1 MTVSTGV
8 DIRGPEPGRVERVP
22 GRDDRPPRR
31 ARTRAIILIGLGALA
46 FFLILLALGGVPRL
60 RNQHTLALAT
70 QKVQS
75 TAPEVQVIRPEP
87 ASEAGLSLA
96 ATTQAIQDSIIY
108 ARTNGYLRKR
118 YVDIGDRVTM
128 GQLLAEI
135 DSPEIDQQLRQAKFD
150 LVTSE
155 KNRDLQR
162 ANLNLART
170 TMARYQAAD
179 TEGAVAKQAVDQS
192 VAAYRTAQA
201 AVAAAEATVESN
213 KANVQRVQDLMS
225 FERVLAPFNGTVIQR
240 NVDVGALITA
250 GSPTNNTAVA
260 PTSVTGAASG
270 LFEVAQIDTLRVFVN
285 IPQVYAPNVK
295 AGLPVQ
301 VTVRGQ
307 LTQPVTGTVT
317 RTAGA
322 LDPGTRT
329 LLTEVDIP
337 NESHRLMPGA
347 FVYAAFQ
354 IAPSGTRWRVPA
366 TAVIFDAQG
375 TRVAIVGAEN
385 KLHFQPVVLG
395 RDFGTSIG
403 IQGGLQGNET
413 IVKQPTVSLQEG
425 RVVKPIESKNAS
437 GG

>member
-1 MTVSTGV
+1 MDTS
-8 DIRGPEPGRVERVP
+8 
-22 GRDDRPPRR
+22 DRPPRR
-31 ARTRAIILIGLGALA
+31 ARTRTMVAVGIAALSL
-46 FFLILLALGGVPRL
+46 FVVLLVVGSMPRL
-60 RNQHTLALAT
+60 RNEHELAAAV
-70 QKVQS
+70 QKVQ
-75 TAPEVQVIRPEP
+75 TTPPNVYVIRPE
-87 ASEAGLSLA
+87 AAAEAELSLA
-96 ATTQAIQDSIIY
+96 ATTQAIRDAVIY
-108 ARTNGYLRKR
+108 ARTSGYISKR
-118 YVDIGDRVTM
+118 HVDIGDRVTA

-135 DSPEIDQQLRQAKFD
+135 DSPEIAQQLQQAQADLRQ
-150 LVTSE
+150 SE
-155 KNRDLQR
+155 KTLDLQN
-162 ANLNLART
+162 ALLELART
-170 TMARYQAAD
+170 TLARYQAAD
-179 TEGAVAKQAVDQS
+179 AEGAVAKQALDQNA
-192 VAAYRTAQA
+192 AAYRTAQA
-201 AVAAAEATVESN
+201 AVAAAEANVESN
-213 KANVQRVQDLMS
+213 RANVRRLGKLTSFQRV
-225 FERVLAPFNGTVIQR
+225 VAPFNGTVIQR
-240 NVDVGALITA
+240 NVDVGTLITA

-260 PTSVTGAASG
+260 PSSVTGGANG
-270 LFEVAQIDTLRVFVN
+270 LFEIAQVDMLRVFVN
-285 IPQVYAPNVK
+285 IPQAYAPNVK
-295 AGLPVQ
+295 VGLPVQ
-301 VTVRGQ
+301 VAVRGQ
-307 LTQPVTGTVT
+307 LMQPVTGTVT
-317 RTAGA
+317 RTANA